1 MPETR
6 LTRVGLAFGA
16 TAYCRP
22 WHPGFPVHSGSG
34 AIQGW
39 TFDLMRRTN
48 GFRPSPGSMGQFLG
62 RVGEGPHQ
70 THQTRALV
78 LFLINGGETGMSI
91 RKMVIHWC
99 IEKACIGRGA
109 VVMTLINCPGR
120 GEIAEVV

>member
-16 TAYCRP
+16 EAYCRP

-39 TFDLMRRTN
+39 TLDLMRRTN
-48 GFRPSPGSMGQFLG
+48 GFRPSPGRWGSSSGELG
-62 RVGEGPHQ
+62 KAR
-70 THQTRALV
+70 TRRIRHALV

-91 RKMVIHWC
+91 RKMVVQWC

-109 VVMTLINCPGR
+109 VV
-120 GEIAEVV
+120 